1 MLIAALVVGAIT
13 AWYWGLRK
21 GLWAAV
27 ITGVLCVAAIFVPS
41 YAIPIYVAL
50 SVAVIAVIVI
60 GSRRPRPP
68 DTVLAA
74 RWVAH
79 RVRGILSRKD
89 EPRH

>member
-1 MLIAALVVGAIT
+1 MLIAALLVGAIT

-27 ITGVLCVAAIFVPS
+27 ITEVLCLAATFLPR
-41 YAIPIYVAL
+41 YALPIYVAL
-50 SVAVIAVIVI
+50 SVAVIALVII
-60 GSRRPRPP
+60 GSKRPRPP

-79 RVRGILSRKD
+79 RVRSFLSRKD

>member
-27 ITGVLCVAAIFVPS
+27 VTGVLCLAALFVPR

-50 SVAVIAVIVI
+50 SAAVIALVVL
-60 GSRRPRPP
+60 GSKRPRPP
-68 DTVLAA
+68 DTVLAT
-74 RWVAH
+74 RWIVH
-79 RVRGILSRKD
+79 RVRSFLSRKD